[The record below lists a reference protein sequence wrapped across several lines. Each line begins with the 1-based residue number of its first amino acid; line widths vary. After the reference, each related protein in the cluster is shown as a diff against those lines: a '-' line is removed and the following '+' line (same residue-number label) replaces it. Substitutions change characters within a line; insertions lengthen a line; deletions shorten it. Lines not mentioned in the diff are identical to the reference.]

1 MPTEANDFDY
11 PENVRFQCTR
21 CTKCCGD
28 TPTRTR
34 HIIMIEVE
42 AKRIC
47 ETTLQPI
54 VTFAHRIK
62 GRTPYVYEMRKKQ
75 TGKCVFLNEA
85 SCTVYAL
92 RPLVCQFYPFKLK
105 PGKRGGHLFSFT
117 NECPGIGEGK
127 QLTLEEFRELMR
139 EAKDRLG

>member
-28 TPTRTR
+28 TPTKTR
-34 HIIMIEVE
+34 HIIMIDVE
-42 AKRIC
+42 ARRIC
-47 ETTLQPI
+47 EATLQSI
-54 VTFAHRIK
+54 VTFAHRIE
-62 GRTPYVYEMRKKQ
+62 GRTPYVYEIRKNQ
-75 TGKCVFLNEA
+75 TGKCVFLNKD

-92 RPLVCQFYPFKLK
+92 RPLVCRFYPFKLK
-105 PGKRGGHLFSFT
+105 PRKRGGHLFSFT
-117 NECPGIGEGK
+117 NECPGIGKGK
-127 QLTLEEFRELMR
+127 RLTLEEFRELMR